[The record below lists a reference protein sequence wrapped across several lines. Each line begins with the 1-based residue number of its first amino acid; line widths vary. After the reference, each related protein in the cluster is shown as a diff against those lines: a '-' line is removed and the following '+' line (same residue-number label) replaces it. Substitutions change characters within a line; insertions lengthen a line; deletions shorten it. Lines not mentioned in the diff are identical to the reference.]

1 MLKSSYEVYDYT
13 IVTQSKKGTDMSEQ
27 NSKEIRSKVTEDG
40 EIEISI
46 ATVKKPTP
54 AEDEVLI
61 RVEAAPINPSDL
73 GLLLSFAADLS
84 SIRVS
89 GDGDQTVTSM
99 KIHPALMN
107 AMKPRLG
114 QSMPVGNEGAGVV
127 EDAGANAKELIGKTV
142 GLAGGAMYSQYRC
155 VPASSCLVMNDG
167 TSSKEAASSF
177 VNPLTALAFIETMK
191 MEKHSAIVHT
201 AAASN
206 LGQMLVKICKD
217 DNIPLIN
224 IVRKTEQEKILKDLG
239 AKYVCNTGDS
249 DFTENLIAALVETGA
264 TLGFD
269 ATGGGNNG
277 ELPGQILSAM
287 EVAANK
293 TAKEYS
299 RYGSDTYKQVYI
311 YGGLDPSPTILKRAF
326 GMSWGLGGWLL
337 TPMIGKIGMERFQQ
351 MRKRVAAEIKTTFAS
366 NYAAEISLEEMLQPD
381 NIKSYAKQATGE
393 KYLVSPHK

>member
-1 MLKSSYEVYDYT
+1 
-13 IVTQSKKGTDMSEQ
+13 MSDQ
-27 NSKEIRSKVTEDG
+27 NSKEIRSKVTVDG

-46 ATVKKPTP
+46 ATVTKPTP
-54 AEDEVLI
+54 GEDEVLI

-73 GLLLSFAADLS
+73 GLLLSFAADLNT
-84 SIRVS
+84 INVS
-89 GDGDQTVTSM
+89 GSGDQTVTSM

-107 AMKPRLG
+107 AMKPRLD
-114 QSMPVGNEGAGVV
+114 QSMPVGNEGAGII

-155 VPASSCLVMNDG
+155 VPASSCLVMNEG

-177 VNPLTALAFIETMK
+177 VNPLTALAFVETMK

-224 IVRKTEQEKILKDLG
+224 IVRKADQEKILKDLG
-239 AKYVCNTGDS
+239 AKYICNTS
-249 DFTENLIAALVETGA
+249 DADFMQDLIAALIETGA

-287 EVAANK
+287 EIAANK

-311 YGGLDPSPTILKRAF
+311 YGGLDPSPTVLKRAF

-351 MRKRVAAEIKTTFAS
+351 MRMRVAAEIKTTFAS
-366 NYAAEISLEEMLQPD
+366 NYAAEVSLEEMLQPET
-381 NIKSYAKQATGE
+381 IKSYAKQATGE

>member
-1 MLKSSYEVYDYT
+1 
-13 IVTQSKKGTDMSEQ
+13 MSEQ

-224 IVRKTEQEKILKDLG
+224 IVRKPEQEKILKDLG

-249 DFTENLIAALVETGA
+249 DFMESLIAALVETGA

-326 GMSWGLGGWLL
+326 GMSWGPRGLVAHTDDWKNRN
-337 TPMIGKIGMERFQQ
+337 GK
-351 MRKRVAAEIKTTFAS
+351 
-366 NYAAEISLEEMLQPD
+366 
-381 NIKSYAKQATGE
+381 
-393 KYLVSPHK
+393 VSADAQEGRCRN

>member
-1 MLKSSYEVYDYT
+1 LLKSSYEVYDYT

-277 ELPGQILSAM
+277 ELPCQILSAM